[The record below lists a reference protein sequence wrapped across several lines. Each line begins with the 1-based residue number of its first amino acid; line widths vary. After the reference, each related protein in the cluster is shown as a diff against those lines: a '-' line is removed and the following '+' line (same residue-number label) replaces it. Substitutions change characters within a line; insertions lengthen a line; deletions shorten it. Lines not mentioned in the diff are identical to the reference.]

1 MTQVY
6 FPGDPLNEQD
16 AILMS
21 IPDKAARERMICRY
35 RKRTTSN
42 SAEGDA
48 ALTFGHDLV
57 LRGRF
62 ETPFEG
68 R

>member
-1 MTQVY
+1 
-6 FPGDPLNEQD
+6 
-16 AILMS
+16 
-21 IPDKAARERMICRY
+21 MICRY
-35 RKRTTSN
+35 LPRTTSN

-48 ALTFGHDLV
+48 ALAFAHDLV

-62 ETPFEG
+62 ETMFEG